1 MKELLTLLTI
11 LQSKAP
17 SISFTKP
24 DHKTSSAGLL
34 ACLASDV
41 GESHISFQLGN
52 CRYKV
57 VNTWEHFDLLIRNHK
72 RINSKNYGSNSNN
85 SPKFRTR
92 RAAEQ
97 GFKIT
102 KSPASKL
109 KVGDVFYGSA
119 HQSQLHI
126 CIASH
131 PSEGITVQSIDPHYH
146 PDKQSKCTA
155 KNVSAATVYIPKSP
169 EWFLI
174 QPHSQLNLKAK
185 KALIKNNPELFKRYL
200 TLKSQQAA
208 STPKKSALPAIT
220 ATPKKEKVTA

>member
-11 LQSKAP
+11 LRDKAP

-24 DHKTSSAGLL
+24 DHKTTSAGLL

-41 GESHISFQLGN
+41 GESHISFQLGK
-52 CRYKV
+52 CHYKV

-72 RINSKNYGSNSNN
+72 RINGKNYGTNSSN
-85 SPKFRTR
+85 SPKLRTR

-97 GFKIT
+97 GFTVT

-109 KVGDVFYGSA
+109 KLGDVFYGSE

-126 CIASH
+126 CIAVH
-131 PSEGITVQSIDPHYH
+131 PADGITVQSIDPHYH

-155 KNVSAATVYIPKSP
+155 KNVSSATVHIPKCP

-185 KALIKNNPELFKRYL
+185 KALIKHNPELFKRYL
-200 TLKSQQAA
+200 TLKSQQTA

-220 ATPKKEKVTA
+220 ATPKKQKAIA